1 MKYIVES
8 GSVRFIYNSLDVMS
22 EEIKKIFMLLIHF
35 DGNEL
40 IQNGAIYRVI
50 R

>member
-22 EEIKKIFMLLIHF
+22 EELQKIFALVIF
-35 DGNEL
+35 FKDSEL
-40 IQNGAIYRVI
+40 VKGTWIYRI
-50 R
+50 ER